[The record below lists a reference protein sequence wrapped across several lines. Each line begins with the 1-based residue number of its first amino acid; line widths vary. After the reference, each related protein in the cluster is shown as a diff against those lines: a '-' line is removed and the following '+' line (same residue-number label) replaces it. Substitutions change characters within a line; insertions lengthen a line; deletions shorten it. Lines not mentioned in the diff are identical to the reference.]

1 MVSTAFEGGNGHISC
16 CFLEKTPI
24 STPDNEDKAENFR
37 CEVTS
42 LCEGTRGLARRL
54 RPEPWRPSAP
64 SPPRASLKLNMKIFN
79 PPNHDGV
86 NCQFAAILDQLQLLR
101 CPPSELN
108 AVGLKRLA
116 FTWLAEHGDD
126 IIGAQWDDPS
136 MRHGELAVLRSFIP
150 DFDEFIA
157 NEERE
162 WGNHTTLVAV
172 CVVRKESYDLLVH
185 IQVHARPVLRGST
198 RGDSHR
204 TCTPHAGV
212 QLTWHRR
219 GVWSSAVVCF
229 RAQLCS
235 KAGVAGPNTLLF
247 TTAAELWSLVL
258 AVNTSTA
265 APLPASR
272 TYSIDRIFSIPA
284 FTALQSCDYCTVYKY
299 DH

>member
-1 MVSTAFEGGNGHISC
+1 MKIKQRILGVKLRASVKGHAA
-16 CFLEKTPI
+16 LP
-24 STPDNEDKAENFR
+24 
-37 CEVTS
+37 V
-42 LCEGTRGLARRL
+42 ARRL

-79 PPNHDGV
+79 PPNQDGV

-101 CPPSELN
+101 CLPSELN

-136 MRHGELAVLRSFIP
+136 IRHGELAVLRSFIP

-185 IQVHARPVLRGST
+185 IQVCASHARPVLRGST

-219 GVWSSAVVCF
+219 GVWSSAVVCI

-258 AVNTSTA
+258 AVDTSTA

-272 TYSIDRIFSIPA
+272 TSSIDRIFSIPA
-284 FTALQSCDYCTVYKY
+284 FTVSSG
-299 DH
+299 H